1 MLPLSHILDLQGASG
16 HVTINIQQ
24 GANSNMT
31 NNPTPAAATTGE
43 TSASTSYQTPADQPS
58 TAPPAAQ
65 PAAPPAPGGEEAD
78 SAEHRMG
85 KTR

>member
-1 MLPLSHILDLQGASG
+1 MWLLSHVLGVQGGSSP
-16 HVTINIQQ
+16 VTINIQQ
-24 GANSNMT
+24 GAYSTMT
-31 NNPTPAAATTGE
+31 NNPAPAAATGE
-43 TSASTSYQTPADQPS
+43 TSASTSNPTPADQPS

>member
-1 MLPLSHILDLQGASG
+1 MLLLSHILDLQGASG
-16 HVTINIQQ
+16 NVTINIQQ
-24 GANSNMT
+24 GANSTMT
-31 NNPTPAAATTGE
+31 NNPTPAAATGE
-43 TSASTSYQTPADQPS
+43 TSASTSNQAPADQPS